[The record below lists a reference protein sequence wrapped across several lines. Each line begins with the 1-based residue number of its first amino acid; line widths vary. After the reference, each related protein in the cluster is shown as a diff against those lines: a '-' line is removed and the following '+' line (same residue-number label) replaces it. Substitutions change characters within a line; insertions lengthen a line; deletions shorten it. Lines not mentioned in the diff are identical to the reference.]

1 MSEPRPPVLEDI
13 LAPNLKAIFIGL
25 NPSAGAAATGH
36 HFESRSNRFWP
47 VLHQAGFT
55 PALIQAVD
63 GRSLLK
69 HGYGVTS
76 AVPRATVSAAEV
88 AHAEYIESASV
99 LAARLK
105 KLKPRYAAFL
115 GKAAYAAIAG
125 QRDLAWGEQ
134 PEKFGGVG
142 VWLLPN
148 PSGLN
153 RNFTLQALVE
163 AYRELRMALG

>member
-1 MSEPRPPVLEDI
+1 MSVNPAPGLEDI

-55 PALIQAVD
+55 PVLIRAED

-69 HGYGVTS
+69 YGYGVTA
-76 AVPRATVSAAEV
+76 AVPRATASAAEV
-88 AHAEYIESASV
+88 ARAEYVESASV

-125 QRDLAWGEQ
+125 QRDLVWGQ
-134 PEKFGGVG
+134 QAEKFAGVH
-142 VWLLPN
+142 VWVLPN

-153 RNFTLQALVE
+153 RNFTLKALVE
-163 AYRELRMALG
+163 AYRELRVALD

>member
-1 MSEPRPPVLEDI
+1 MSEQQSPGLEDI

-55 PALIQAVD
+55 PELIRAAD
-63 GRSLLK
+63 GRSLLDY
-69 HGYGVTS
+69 GYGVTA
-76 AVPRATVSAAEV
+76 AVARATVSAAEV
-88 AHAEYIESASV
+88 AHAEYLEGGSV

-105 KLKPRYAAFL
+105 KLKPHYAAFL

-125 QRDLAWGEQ
+125 QRDLVWGRQ
-134 PEKFGGVG
+134 AEKFAGAR
-142 VWLLPN
+142 VWVLPN

-153 RNFTLQALVE
+153 RNFTLKALVE
-163 AYRELRMALG
+163 AYRELRVALD